1 MKAVLV
7 KAFGPPVGA
16 RVIAAA
22 SSEAKLALAREH
34 GADSLI
40 DYGTSDLRE
49 RIREETAGKGVDVV
63 YDPSK
68 WCRWWVCSGAP
79 SPRRSHNAMPRI
91 SASSSP
97 GKVVLVMD

>member
-1 MKAVLV
+1 MKALLV

-40 DYGTSDLRE
+40 DYGTSDPAR
-49 RIREETAGKGVDVV
+49 AH
-63 YDPSK
+63 S
-68 WCRWWVCSGAP
+68 
-79 SPRRSHNAMPRI
+79 
-91 SASSSP
+91 
-97 GKVVLVMD
+97 